1 MCFFT
6 ENVFTGMKYLQ
17 NLIAQMAEGHISKSK
32 RGMGVSLIDA
42 TPNIGKWSI
51 LFLSLSP
58 GSPADPEM
66 SLTSFD
72 SNDLPHGVFALSS
85 SDQIRSKRHN

>member
-42 TPNIGKWSI
+42 TSNIGKWSI
-51 LFLSLSP
+51 LFLKLVTRLSCRP
-58 GSPADPEM
+58 RDVLDE
-66 SLTSFD
+66 F
-72 SNDLPHGVFALSS
+72 
-85 SDQIRSKRHN
+85 